1 MFIGH
6 LSDYRRKYSLQ
17 GTDRDLWK
25 PIEDTED
32 GKEFLKRCHVFT
44 SGVIVYQNF
53 LKMAIPATHVL
64 NGQAPSVEIG
74 RQLVEF
80 LKQGGVDLDA
90 GPDEVFGREIIIW
103 TTNVDGTGACF
114 SPPSYAEL
122 VDVKEVTDAD
132 FFITRWNNSL
142 GVVGQRVL
150 RSMQSLAITMAKR
163 ESVYIQKIIEFKAL
177 LNQKIFIG
185 LAAVA
190 VILII

>member
-103 TTNVDGTGACF
+103 TTNVDGTGMFF
-114 SPPSYAEL
+114 SAIL
-122 VDVKEVTDAD
+122 CRARRRK
-132 FFITRWNNSL
+132 
-142 GVVGQRVL
+142 
-150 RSMQSLAITMAKR
+150 RSHGC
-163 ESVYIQKIIEFKAL
+163 
-177 LNQKIFIG
+177 G
-185 LAAVA
+185 LFYHQVEQ
-190 VILII
+190 